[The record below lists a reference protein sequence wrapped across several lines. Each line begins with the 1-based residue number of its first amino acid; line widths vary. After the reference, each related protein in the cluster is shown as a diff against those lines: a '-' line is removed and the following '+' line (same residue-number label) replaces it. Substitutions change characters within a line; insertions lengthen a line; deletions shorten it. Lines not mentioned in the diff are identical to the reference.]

1 MNFISRLMPR
11 EGRFFALFDNHA
23 KYIVDGALALADVL
37 KQYENEKEREAGI
50 KIIEDAEHAADRITH
65 ETVSLLHTTF
75 VTPLSS
81 VK

>member
-37 KQYENEKEREAGI
+37 KQYETKADEIAAAKSKEIME
-50 KIIEDAEHAADRITH
+50 
-65 ETVSLLHTTF
+65 
-75 VTPLSS
+75 
-81 VK
+81 